1 MEIRRADEGKDL
13 EMIVGLWN
21 QNYPTFAYS
30 VTQTKMAEK
39 KNLADSRCSRWLALD
54 KDGLAACLKLL
65 PYHQDEG
72 AMGCDLS
79 YCIRDDVPRA
89 CLNDLLRLSLKD
101 AVAEGIHNVWLWEQ
115 AGMGGD
121 AVWHLNGFRH
131 RFSLP
136 FLRLYLDRIDPPVFQ
151 HILAEQALS
160 GLTFLL
166 ASEVEAQGREWVEA
180 ASLLATEIEFRVH
193 SMQMDRDK
201 VIEGYRDF
209 FRSYNQ
215 EDKDLMILAW
225 DGEELAGLASFR
237 TDCSGPNRL
246 AQQLCGT
253 SLKRRG
259 LGLDLAIHCTAIQWA
274 RRNGIEEIAV
284 GGEFDPEAIEN
295 WMRLGFSLI
304 SMWRRYHLSLA
315 KVQAA

>member
-1 MEIRRADEGKDL
+1 
-13 EMIVGLWN
+13 
-21 QNYPTFAYS
+21 
-30 VTQTKMAEK
+30 
-39 KNLADSRCSRWLALD
+39 
-54 KDGLAACLKLL
+54 
-65 PYHQDEG
+65 
-72 AMGCDLS
+72 
-79 YCIRDDVPRA
+79 
-89 CLNDLLRLSLKD
+89 
-101 AVAEGIHNVWLWEQ
+101 
-115 AGMGGD
+115 
-121 AVWHLNGFRH
+121 
-131 RFSLP
+131 
-136 FLRLYLDRIDPPVFQ
+136 
-151 HILAEQALS
+151 
-160 GLTFLL
+160 
-166 ASEVEAQGREWVEA
+166 VEA